1 MGIAFFWFFS
11 VTHKIGDFSPKIEL
25 SQRHG
30 APLLA
35 ENLGS
40 QYSAPANQELGKQEK
55 GFSSC
60 RRLREGAA
68 SPHVAD

>member
-35 ENLGS
+35 ENLG
-40 QYSAPANQELGKQEK
+40 YSAPANQELGKQEK
-55 GFSSC
+55 GFFSH